1 MAPTAADPLAEL
13 RDWHLPEP
21 VSWWPPAPGW
31 WLLTGLALAVL
42 LFMLV
47 WWWRRR
53 RQGAAERAALDEL
66 GALRAQL
73 GAQLGRGLD
82 AQSFAA
88 AVSVLL
94 RRLALRRFPRERVAG
109 LSGAAWAAFL
119 DETGGGGGFS
129 SGPGLLLGDLPYREP
144 STRSGAAQDLGALAD
159 LAERWIRANHGDN
172 R

>member
-1 MAPTAADPLAEL
+1 MSPTAADPLAEL

-31 WLLTGLALAVL
+31 WLLAGLALAVL
-42 LFMLV
+42 LSMLV
-47 WWWRRR
+47 WWRRR
-53 RQGAAERAALDEL
+53 RREGAAERAALDEL

-73 GAQLGRGLD
+73 GRGLD
-82 AQSFAA
+82 DQAVAA

-109 LSGAAWAAFL
+109 LSGASWAAFL

-129 SGPGLLLGDLPYREP
+129 HGPGRLLGDLPYRAP
-144 STRSGAAQDLGALAD
+144 GTRSGPAPNPDLGALAD
-159 LAERWIRANHGDN
+159 LAERWIRANRGA
-172 R
+172 RR